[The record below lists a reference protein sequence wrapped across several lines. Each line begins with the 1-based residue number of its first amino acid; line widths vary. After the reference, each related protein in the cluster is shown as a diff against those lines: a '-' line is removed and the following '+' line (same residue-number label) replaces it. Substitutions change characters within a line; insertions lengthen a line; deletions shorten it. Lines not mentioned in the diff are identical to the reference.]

1 MCDLNIDIKKDRVK
15 SILALYSVFLAFATP
30 IKFYF
35 DAFLKLLPYVALAF
49 GCLAFFLPKTVLPA
63 SHFYQFSAKHPPLF
77 LLLTGF
83 SFLLTG
89 FLISADRLP
98 LAAVRLFISADR
110 LPLLARCYLL
120 YRFKCLADLRFT
132 RIKSRAHPNAS
143 YILCP
148 HSFMCHTAAVK
159 PCTHCDPI
167 SIV

>member
-63 SHFYQFSAKHPPLF
+63 SHFYQVSAKHPALL

-83 SFLLTG
+83 LLLLAGILLLLADFLYLLAAISFTASSAWR
-89 FLISADRLP
+89 ISASL
-98 LAAVRLFISADR
+98 V
-110 LPLLARCYLL
+110 
-120 YRFKCLADLRFT
+120 
-132 RIKSRAHPNAS
+132 
-143 YILCP
+143 
-148 HSFMCHTAAVK
+148 
-159 PCTHCDPI
+159 
-167 SIV
+167 

>member
-1 MCDLNIDIKKDRVK
+1 MTVQEVIRRYEKI
-15 SILALYSVFLAFATP
+15 Y
-30 IKFYF
+30 
-35 DAFLKLLPYVALAF
+35 
-49 GCLAFFLPKTVLPA
+49 AFFLPKTVLAA

-77 LLLTGF
+77 LLLAGF
-83 SFLLTG
+83 FLLLAI
-89 FLISADRLP
+89 FSSADRLSLAADRLLISADRLLISAGWLL
-98 LAAVRLFISADR
+98 LAAGQLLISADR
-110 LPLLARCYLL
+110 LSLLARCYLL
-120 YRFKCLADLRFT
+120 YCFECLADLRFT